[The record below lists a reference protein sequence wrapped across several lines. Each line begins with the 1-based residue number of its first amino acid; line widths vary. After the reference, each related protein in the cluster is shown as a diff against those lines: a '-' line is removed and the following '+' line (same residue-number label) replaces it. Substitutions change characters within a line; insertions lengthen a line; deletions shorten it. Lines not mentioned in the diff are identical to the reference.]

1 MANIVGD
8 RFQITI
14 DRKLREQ
21 LGIQPGDLAIERIE
35 GGQLVVD
42 FIPRTH
48 DESLLGIFR
57 RPELGAIED
66 WSSVKDRAW
75 KARIDDIMNVLRD
88 DTDRHRSDDVTS

>member
-57 RPELGAIED
+57 RPEAGAIED

-75 KARIDDIMNVLRD
+75 KARSDEIMDVLRD
-88 DTDRHRSDDVTS
+88 DADRHRSDDVTS